1 MSTRHTSTRARWS
14 VGGRRHARR
23 KEEEQQQ
30 RAVGVLLGGEAR
42 ADDGEK
48 GEERQE
54 DTARDDGR
62 WVVPVADVEEVEH
75 DENERRRERQRVEVA
90 PVGDE
95 GVEDHRSEADEGEAH
110 HEEGIRHRTRDH
122 EQDDVEWRQ
131 RNAPTL
137 ECVPGVRLRMRA
149 RGAARHDG

>member
-1 MSTRHTSTRARWS
+1 MAWFGGKKKPKRKPPVLEP
-14 VGGRRHARR
+14 VGSP
-23 KEEEQQQ
+23 
-30 RAVGVLLGGEAR
+30 AVQAAPAAVQA
-42 ADDGEK
+42 APAAV
-48 GEERQE
+48 Q
-54 DTARDDGR
+54 AA
-62 WVVPVADVEEVEH
+62 PVAQPALEPVQPNQGIPAIQAVPAS
-75 DENERRRERQRVEVA
+75 QPVVEVA

-95 GVEDHRSEADEGEAH
+95 GVEDHRSEAEEGEAH

-122 EQDDVEWRQ
+122 EQDDVEWRE